1 MKKNALAALYEK
13 DGTKK
18 VLSSLISILAGL
30 LVGGIAVLIVGLCN
44 EKISLTG
51 AWDGIRIIFA
61 GIFSTGRDA
70 AGTLTWGFNA
80 VNLGNMLFRAT
91 PLIMTGLSVAVAF
104 KTGLFNI
111 GAPGQY
117 LISTMVTLMVALSI
131 PSESV
136 PVGVIWVLAFLAG
149 CLSGALWGA
158 IPGLV
163 KALLNINE
171 VLACIMTNW
180 IAANLVTWMFDISSF
195 KNLTESTKS
204 GYIYKTTFNGVATP
218 KLGLDMLFPGSQVNG
233 GILVA
238 IVIAIAMYILMNK
251 TTLGY
256 ELKACGANRQYPG
269 QAQHRAVHGHRRC
282 AGRRRRCAVLA
293 VRQHGVLLVHL
304 SVPAR
309 RGLQRHPRGP
319 AGGVQPHRGDLYR
332 LLHVHAGHL
341 RPPADQLDGVQR
353 VHHRRHHRH
362 HRVSVRLLPGHP
374 HDAVPE
380 EKAPRPC
387 GGDCRPG
394 GGRRTGG
401 GTGGGTHGT
410 GRADSGSDG
419 GRRRPGMTFLI
430 QQTLIYAV
438 PLMIVALAGV
448 FAERSGIINLALEG
462 IMIFGAF
469 IGVLF
474 VRLMQGSEA
483 VLAAKQAGDWVAL
496 QGLELL
502 TMLVAAA
509 MGAVFSLLLS
519 FASINLR
526 ADQTIGGTA
535 LNLMAPALVLFL
547 IRIIANQNT
556 LQMAT
561 GDSASWFMLK
571 KSTFGV
577 DKSVDWGFFGET
589 FLNKIYL
596 ATYIC
601 ILLFIILS
609 VILYKTKF
617 GLRLRACGENPQA
630 ADSLGI
636 NVYRMRYAGVT
647 ISGALAGMGGFVYAM
662 TTANC
667 SSNGDVAGFG
677 FLALAVMIF
686 GNWKPLNIAGASL
699 LFGLF
704 KCIAAAYASI
714 DINGDGVFLLADIG
728 ISAHLY
734 RMLPYLITLLVL
746 AFTSKKSRAP
756 KAEGIPY
763 DKGQR

>member
-1 MKKNALAALYEK
+1 
-13 DGTKK
+13 
-18 VLSSLISILAGL
+18 
-30 LVGGIAVLIVGLCN
+30 
-44 EKISLTG
+44 
-51 AWDGIRIIFA
+51 
-61 GIFSTGRDA
+61 
-70 AGTLTWGFNA
+70 
-80 VNLGNMLFRAT
+80 
-91 PLIMTGLSVAVAF
+91 
-104 KTGLFNI
+104 
-111 GAPGQY
+111 
-117 LISTMVTLMVALSI
+117 
-131 PSESV
+131 
-136 PVGVIWVLAFLAG
+136 
-149 CLSGALWGA
+149 
-158 IPGLV
+158 
-163 KALLNINE
+163 
-171 VLACIMTNW
+171 
-180 IAANLVTWMFDISSF
+180 
-195 KNLTESTKS
+195 
-204 GYIYKTTFNGVATP
+204 
-218 KLGLDMLFPGSQVNG
+218 
-233 GILVA
+233 
-238 IVIAIAMYILMNK
+238 
-251 TTLGY
+251 
-256 ELKACGANRQYPG
+256 
-269 QAQHRAVHGHRRC
+269 
-282 AGRRRRCAVLA
+282 
-293 VRQHGVLLVHL
+293 
-304 SVPAR
+304 
-309 RGLQRHPRGP
+309 
-319 AGGVQPHRGDLYR
+319 
-332 LLHVHAGHL
+332 
-341 RPPADQLDGVQR
+341 
-353 VHHRRHHRH
+353 
-362 HRVSVRLLPGHP
+362 
-374 HDAVPE
+374 
-380 EKAPRPC
+380 
-387 GGDCRPG
+387 
-394 GGRRTGG
+394 
-401 GTGGGTHGT
+401 
-410 GRADSGSDG
+410 
-419 GRRRPGMTFLI
+419 MTFLI

-474 VRLMQGSEA
+474 VRLMQGSQA

-577 DKSVDWGFFGET
+577 DKNVDWGFFGET

-596 ATYIC
+596 ATYVC

-636 NVYRMRYAGVT
+636 NVYKMRYAGVT

-667 SSNGDVAGFG
+667 DVAGFG